1 MPVKPWQA
9 MHRDEFIQVMG
20 DLMILALQADLSR
33 VVTLMTSPERW
44 SSPLTVEG
52 WFEKPIEHHSLT
64 HNQGDEGVRN
74 DLAKLDRFHIEQ
86 FAQLVRKMDAVK
98 EGEGTLL
105 DNTMFLLGSG
115 LGSGELHEPTN
126 LPTVLA
132 GGGGGTLH
140 TGRHVQYSPGTPI
153 ANLWLTMAK
162 IMGLPSDRIGD
173 STGSL
178 DGIVT

>member
-1 MPVKPWQA
+1 
-9 MHRDEFIQVMG
+9 MG
-20 DLMILALQADLSR
+20 DLMIAALQTGLTNVA
-33 VVTLMTSPERW
+33 TLMVGPERW
-44 SSPLTVEG
+44 DTPAVYEG
-52 WFEKPIEHHSLT
+52 LFDEPRSHHQMSHDQHQFTSQL
-64 HNQGDEGVRN
+64 
-74 DLAKLDRFHIEQ
+74 LALDRFHVEH
-86 FAQLVRKMDAVK
+86 FSRLVQRMAGIREPD
-98 EGEGTLL
+98 GSSLL

>member
-1 MPVKPWQA
+1 MTGVPPATPSPSASGRSAWDTPVPW
-9 MHRDEFIQVMG
+9 R
-20 DLMILALQADLSR
+20 R
-33 VVTLMTSPERW
+33 R
-44 SSPLTVEG
+44 
-52 WFEKPIEHHSLT
+52 PI
-64 HNQGDEGVRN
+64 R
-74 DLAKLDRFHIEQ
+74 
-86 FAQLVRKMDAVK
+86 LVRKMDAVK

-132 GGGGGTLH
+132 GGGGTLR

-173 STGSL
+173 STGPL